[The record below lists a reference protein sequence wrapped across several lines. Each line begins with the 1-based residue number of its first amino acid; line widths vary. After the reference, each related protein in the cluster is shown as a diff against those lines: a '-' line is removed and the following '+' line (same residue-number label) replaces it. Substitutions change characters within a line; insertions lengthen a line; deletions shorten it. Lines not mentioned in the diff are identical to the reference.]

1 MHRGPTLTRFSGPW
15 FSLDIFFIG
24 AERRSFKDH
33 FGYSWIDPVP
43 NNDFL
48 ANFGTQPSSFADKG
62 TGSFCE
68 SQAANWTTGK
78 RSGRD

>member
-1 MHRGPTLTRFSGPW
+1 MILLDFFPAQDASRTAFDAVSGPW

-43 NNDFL
+43 NKDF
-48 ANFGTQPSSFADKG
+48 
-62 TGSFCE
+62 
-68 SQAANWTTGK
+68 
-78 RSGRD
+78 